1 MRACVYDGVNI
12 KRLSI
17 LFLIAEGGG
26 TERGDGGMV
35 VVVVEGREGVGG
47 SERHRKIKGLTKH
60 SDTLIHSHVNFF
72 LFSIQFLSM

>member
-35 VVVVEGREGVGG
+35 VVVVEGREGVGWG
-47 SERHRKIKGLTKH
+47 WGVRKAQENKRPGKT
-60 SDTLIHSHVNFF
+60 
-72 LFSIQFLSM
+72 Q